1 MTSAA
6 TAALRPLALRGE
18 VPVVPDADQARGWL
32 ERELADPVYHQQ
44 PSILSRLLEWL
55 RGLFARADG
64 AALGDVGTLL
74 VVVGVL
80 AVVVVVTFLVTG
92 PVRRSRRLARA
103 GSVLDADD
111 RRSAAELRA
120 AADAAAA
127 RGDWAAAVADRFR
140 ALVRS
145 LEDRT
150 VLDERP
156 GRTAHEAVEAAGLRL
171 PAHARDL
178 RSAGRLFDDVVYG
191 DVVPGA
197 ADDAALR
204 ELDARLAATRPTVP
218 AGPAGPAGIG
228 VAP

>member
-6 TAALRPLALRGE
+6 LRLLALRDE

-44 PSILSRLLEWL
+44 PSILSRLLAWL
-55 RGLFARADG
+55 RDLFARADG
-64 AALGDVGTLL
+64 ATLGDVGTLL

-103 GSVLDADD
+103 GAVLDADE

-127 RGDWAAAVADRFR
+127 RGDWAAAVTDRFR
-140 ALVRS
+140 AVVRS

-171 PAHARDL
+171 PAHAADL

-191 DVVPGA
+191 DVVPGP

-204 ELDARLAATRPTVP
+204 ELDARLAATRPAAP
-218 AGPAGPAGIG
+218 AVLGS
-228 VAP
+228 AP